1 MQQRCLPSS
10 TEERMIRRA
19 RVFLVAAMPVVAA
32 YLVSAGCA
40 AGVAANRRSP
50 GVTENGAFKPTRPVA
65 ANYGPDPSL
74 TCPERGINGMVN
86 EQVGGAAKPEGRLC
100 AVADTLLGWEGGGT
114 EMPPESVLAVISH
127 DFGLPQ
133 VVRNLVI
140 TDVNTAE
147 QTIKGQVE
155 GASER
160 DVAGMVVEPIKTF
173 ASTAQAPRYGLVVQR
188 IKKGTSRVVL
198 VMQDQTIELQPVPK
212 KLNPGQ
218 AATLSGKVVGSLVN
232 PKVEYTDAV
241 GKLERTEPKSGQAF
255 STELKCGDRPGR
267 IIVQVVAEKEG
278 AEVPMASFPI
288 GCGTDLPVAAAVTP
302 GGGKQAVAVTDP
314 AAAEKQLATLINQ
327 DRTTAG
333 LKALDVDPDL
343 SKVARSLSDDRAKG
357 KGTTSEEVQRR
368 LRELDISAPTILVS
382 EAMALNAEDAYSRFS
397 NSPQDRAN
405 TMNPELNQVG
415 IGITPGP
422 PVNNRPTVI
431 VTELFLKEL
440 PPPNAGEIKAN
451 LYKEISR
458 RRADAR
464 SGAVTMDPQLAEIA
478 QAYADEMAKQ
488 KGKVPRE
495 KVAEIEAPLYKSFA
509 TVNEMGGLKA
519 DPLEFAE
526 EPGIVGDARLIGV
539 GVGVGSSPQFGK
551 NSTYV
556 VILMGKK
563 PGAKGPAAARQ
574 PVKKKK

>member
-1 MQQRCLPSS
+1 VQQRSLPSS

-19 RVFLVAAMPVVAA
+19 RVSLVAALPVVAA
-32 YLVSAGCA
+32 YLLSTGCS

-50 GVTENGAFKPTRPVA
+50 GVTENGAFRPTRPAA

-74 TCPERGINGMVN
+74 TCPERGINGLVN

-100 AVADTLLGWEGGGT
+100 AVADTLLGWEGGGND
-114 EMPPESVLAVISH
+114 MPPESVLAVISY

-133 VVRNLVI
+133 IVRNLVI
-140 TDVNTAE
+140 TDVATAE
-147 QTIKGQVE
+147 QSIKGQVE

-160 DVAGMVVEPIKTF
+160 DVAAMVVEPIKTF
-173 ASTAQAPRYGLVVQR
+173 AATAQAPRYGLIVQR
-188 IKKGTSRVVL
+188 IKKGTSRIVL
-198 VMQDQTIELQPVPK
+198 VMQDQTIELQPVPR

-218 AATLSGKVVGSLVN
+218 NATLSGKLAGSLVN

-241 GKLERTEPKSGQAF
+241 GKLERAQSQSGKAF
-255 STELKCGDRPGR
+255 TAELKCGDRPGR
-267 IIVQVVAEKEG
+267 IIVQVVGEKEG
-278 AEVPMASFPI
+278 ADVPLASFPI
-288 GCGTDLPVAAAVTP
+288 GCGTELPVSAAVSP
-302 GGGKQAVAVTDP
+302 GAGKAAVITDP
-314 AAAEKQLATLINQ
+314 ATGEKQLATMINQ
-327 DRTTAG
+327 DRTAAG
-333 LKALDVDPDL
+333 LKALEVDEDL

-382 EAMALNAEDAYSRFS
+382 EAMALSAEDAYGRFS

-405 TMNPELNQVG
+405 AMSPDVNQVG
-415 IGITPGP
+415 VGITPGP
-422 PVNNRPTVI
+422 PVNNRATVI
-431 VTELFLKEL
+431 VTELFLKQL
-440 PPPNAGEIKAN
+440 PPPNPEEIKAN

-464 SGAVTMDPQLAEIA
+464 AGAVAADPQLEQIA
-478 QAYADEMAKQ
+478 QAYASEMAKQ

-495 KVAEIEAPLYKSFA
+495 KVAEIEAPLYRSFA
-509 TVNEMGGLKA
+509 TVNELGGLKA

-526 EPGIVGDARLIGV
+526 EPGIVGDAKLVGV

-563 PGAKGPAAARQ
+563 PSAKAPGAARQ
-574 PVKKKK
+574 PVKKRK